1 MGSDG
6 MGIDRKSHSEEHHIE
21 LRSYFGDKLY
31 HTLMAT
37 DVCASVI
44 GKARIE
50 RFRVLGGAYKS
61 IVIHSI
67 SKGISCTH
75 PRHLPLHEKRKE

>member
-1 MGSDG
+1 MGGNG
-6 MGIDRKSHSEEHHIE
+6 MGIDRKPHAKKKGIE
-21 LRSYFGDKLY
+21 INSYFRDKLY
-31 HTLMAT
+31 RTLMAT
-37 DVCASVI
+37 DVCAPVI